1 VVIPPSYTIAK
12 FKSYVSNYEVSRYY
26 LKGSCP
32 ICHEGK
38 SGKSKKRLFY
48 FINDDYLFCHNC
60 GLYWSPYFWLK
71 EVTGMSFKEIKQDVF
86 DYIGEDITIT
96 DISFTSNTT
105 EEKIITPTLP
115 GECAN
120 LKDSLQMEF
129 YKNDY
134 YVKLAKMYCEK
145 RRLFSAKYAPKTFY
159 FCINDYHHKN
169 RLIIPYYNEL
179 GKIESYISRDILGK
193 DNKPKYLLKFNSD
206 KAIFNIDKVDGDYPY
221 IFIFEGAIDA
231 MFVKNGIAISGTTLT
246 SNQQDILQ
254 KLYPFHKLVWCF
266 DNYRFEKAEVNK
278 KITNKL
284 KENEMVFLYDNEFEN
299 FKDINDY
306 CVKNKIDSVSTESIL
321 ASSYQGLKGL
331 LLINK

>member
-1 VVIPPSYTIAK
+1 M
-12 FKSYVSNYEVSRYY
+12 SNYEVSRYY

-48 FINDDYLFCHNC
+48 FINDDYLFGHNC

-86 DYIGEDITIT
+86 DYIGEDIPIT

-145 RRLFSAKYAPKTFY
+145 RRLFF
-159 FCINDYHHKN
+159 
-169 RLIIPYYNEL
+169 
-179 GKIESYISRDILGK
+179 
-193 DNKPKYLLKFNSD
+193 
-206 KAIFNIDKVDGDYPY
+206 
-221 IFIFEGAIDA
+221 
-231 MFVKNGIAISGTTLT
+231 TL
-246 SNQQDILQ
+246 S
-254 KLYPFHKLVWCF
+254 
-266 DNYRFEKAEVNK
+266 
-278 KITNKL
+278 
-284 KENEMVFLYDNEFEN
+284 
-299 FKDINDY
+299 
-306 CVKNKIDSVSTESIL
+306 
-321 ASSYQGLKGL
+321 
-331 LLINK
+331 